1 MNFLEEKGL
10 ITFENEVKQ
19 LEDYVA
25 LEQMRFGDLIEFG
38 EDFETV
44 AFKIPPLTV
53 QPLVENA
60 LYHGIK
66 NKRGEGKISVVGSIA
81 ADGDSFYIKV
91 MDNGIGIKTE
101 RLKLINDKID
111 NVVQDE
117 NEVYGLY
124 NVNERIRLTFGR
136 EYGIKVES
144 EYGVGTAVT
153 VKLPLKTSVS

>member
-1 MNFLEEKGL
+1 MDEAVNEYIIPK
-10 ITFENEVKQ
+10 IT
-19 LEDYVA
+19 L
-25 LEQMRFGDLIEFG
+25 
-38 EDFETV
+38 
-44 AFKIPPLTV
+44 

-66 NKRGEGKISVVGSIA
+66 NKRGRGLISVTGIIA
-81 ADGDSFYIKV
+81 PEDDCIYIRV
-91 MDNGIGIKTE
+91 EDNGIGITPE
-101 RLKLINDKID
+101 RLKVINDKIG

-144 EYGVGTAVT
+144 EYGEGTSVT
-153 VKLPLKTSVS
+153 VKLPLKSSIS